1 MKSLGDKGDF
11 ATALGRPKKR
21 KGLGPIWEKLT
32 KLALFKGKYKYR

>member
-21 KGLGPIWEKLT
+21 KRLVPIWEMLT
-32 KLALFKGKYKYR
+32 KLALLKGKYKYR